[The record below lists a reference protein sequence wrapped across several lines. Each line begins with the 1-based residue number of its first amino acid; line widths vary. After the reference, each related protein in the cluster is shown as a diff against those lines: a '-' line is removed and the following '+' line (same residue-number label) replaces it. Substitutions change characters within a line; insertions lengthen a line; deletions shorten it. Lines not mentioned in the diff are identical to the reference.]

1 MKLFTP
7 LKVGHMT
14 FKNRTYHLPI
24 GAPGHKSEMAL
35 NFYRA
40 RARGG
45 VAALT
50 TGGLA
55 NFDQM
60 LHHTEALQRFAA
72 AIHEAAPDCNVG
84 VQALAAYGPEKS
96 EKRPFTPSGDWSPAT
111 RDSIAADFEQPEPVA
126 ITKAQMQQYTDWLVE
141 AAYKQMQMGFDFV
154 ELHATHAY
162 IWRQFL
168 SPMDNKRQDEYGGP
182 IENRVRWQCDTVRAI
197 RAAVGPKFGI
207 TMRLAAMEPE
217 HDGITIADSGQAAAL
232 LQQAGVDA
240 LIISE
245 GANFHPRGFI
255 ASCVPVNICFPRNC
269 FSQWAAQIKKFVT
282 IPVIAVGRIIRPAE
296 AEAILQ
302 SEQAD
307 IIGMA
312 RALIADPEWI
322 NKTRSGAWETIT
334 PCLGCNVCIST
345 CVTRADHSMSC
356 SVNPRVC
363 REKETEYAP
372 AARKKKVLVIGG
384 GPAGMEAASV
394 AAQRG
399 HDVTLYDKGAELGGL
414 LFTARLLE
422 GKEEVEEFRKYLAL
436 TADRTGVKVKLGTA
450 VDAAL
455 VAREKPDA
463 VVVATGSTGRVLN
476 IPGIHQDNVIHA
488 EEAQLGLKPVGQRVL
503 VVGGGIVGLETAEFL
518 AKQGKV
524 VTVVE
529 LLDQLG
535 SDEALFNKPATFHN
549 VKMAGVVC
557 HTHSQVEEI
566 TPDGARVKLNGQS
579 TFLPV
584 QTVVLAAGR
593 VPNTALAKALAG
605 AVPELHVIGDAG
617 GNAGFSQ
624 AMVDGLT
631 VGGAL

>member
-1 MKLFTP
+1 MKLLTP
-7 LKVGHMT
+7 IAVGNMT

-24 GAPGHKSEMAL
+24 GNPGHKSEMAL
-35 NFYRA
+35 NYYRA
-40 RARGG
+40 RAKGG

-60 LHHTEALQRFAA
+60 LHHTEALKRFAD

-84 VQALAAYGPEKS
+84 VQALAAYGPEKV
-96 EKRPFTPSGDWSPAT
+96 EKRPVTPSGDWSPAT
-111 RDSIAADFEQPEPVA
+111 RDSIAADFAEPAPVA
-126 ITKAQMQQYTDWLVE
+126 ITKAQMKQYTDWLVE

-197 RAAVGPKFGI
+197 REAVGSKFGI
-207 TMRLAAMEPE
+207 TFRLAAMEPE
-217 HDGITIADSGQAAAL
+217 RDGITIDDSCQAAAL
-232 LQQAGVDA
+232 LEQAGVDA

-245 GANFHPRGFI
+245 GANHHPRGFI
-255 ASCVPVNICFPRNC
+255 ASCVPLNVCYGRNC
-269 FSQWAAQIKKFVT
+269 FTPWATKIKKFVT
-282 IPVIAVGRIIRPAE
+282 IPVIAVGRITRPAE

-302 SEQAD
+302 NEQAD

-322 NKTRSGAWETIT
+322 NKTRAGAWETIA
-334 PCLGCNVCIST
+334 PCLGCNVCIASAFT
-345 CVTRADHSMSC
+345 NGDMSMNC
-356 SVNPRVC
+356 SVNPRLC
-363 REKETEYAP
+363 REKETEYGP
-372 AARKKKVLVIGG
+372 AARKKRVMVIGG

-394 AAQRG
+394 AAERG
-399 HDVTLYDKGAELGGL
+399 HDVTIYEKGAELGGL
-414 LFTARLLE
+414 LFTARLLH
-422 GKEEVEEFRKYLAL
+422 GKEEVEQFRKYLAMSV
-436 TADRTGVKVKLGTA
+436 DKTGVKVKLGTA
-450 VDAAL
+450 ADAAR

-463 VVVATGSTGRVLN
+463 VVVATGSTGRRLN

-503 VVGGGIVGLETAEFL
+503 VIGGGIVGLETAEFL
-518 AKQGKV
+518 ATQGKV
-524 VTVVE
+524 VTLVE
-529 LLDQLG
+529 ILDQLG
-535 SDEALFNKPATFHN
+535 GDEAMFNKPATIYN

-557 HTHSQVEEI
+557 HTKSQVQEI
-566 TPDGARVKLNGQS
+566 TKDGVRVSIDGKS
-579 TFLPV
+579 EFLPV

-593 VPNTALAKALAG
+593 VPENALATSLEG

-617 GNAGFSQ
+617 GKTGFHQ

-631 VGGAL
+631 AGIRL